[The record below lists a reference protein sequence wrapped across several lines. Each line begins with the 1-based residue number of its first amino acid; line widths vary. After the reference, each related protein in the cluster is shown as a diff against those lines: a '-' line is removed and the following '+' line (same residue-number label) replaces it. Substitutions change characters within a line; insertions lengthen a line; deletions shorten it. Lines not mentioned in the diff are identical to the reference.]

1 MKKSKLKKIIERVRR
16 FLDEGYNKK
25 LKDAEDVLESLRKMK
40 RREQKLKEKLTDEN
54 DADEIKKLSQELEI
68 IRKLRTKA
76 KELLSDMKDDKK
88 A

>member
-25 LKDAEDVLESLRKMK
+25 LKDAEDVLESLQKMK
-40 RREQKLKEKLTDEN
+40 KREQKLKEKLTAEN
-54 DADEIKKLSQELEI
+54 KTEEIKKLSQELDI
-68 IRKLRTKA
+68 IRKLRKKA
-76 KELLSDMKDDKK
+76 KELLSEIKDDKK